1 MAVKLRLSRVGKTG
15 SPLYRLIVIDEHLK
29 RDGKAVEI
37 LGSYNPHAETKSK
50 KLTVKSDRLS
60 YWLSVGAKPT
70 PTVAGLLKKNSK

>member
-15 SPLYRLIVIDEHLK
+15 AALYRLIVIDEHLK

-37 LGSYNPHAETKSK
+37 VGSYNPHAIKDKLIVK
-50 KLTVKSDRLS
+50 KDRLN

-70 PTVAGLLKKNSK
+70 QTVHELLSRISG